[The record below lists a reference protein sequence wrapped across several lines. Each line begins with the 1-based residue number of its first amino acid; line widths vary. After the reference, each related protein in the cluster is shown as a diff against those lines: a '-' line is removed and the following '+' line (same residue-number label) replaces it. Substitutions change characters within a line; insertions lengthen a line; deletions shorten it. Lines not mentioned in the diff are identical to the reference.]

1 MYLLQ
6 FRWKKADWKL
16 TVRFL
21 MNRKTFWVCCG
32 PLMISG
38 KQAASWEV
46 IRSWGSLLW
55 KAAPS
60 TPNKE
65 KHRTSGKSE
74 SEHKTRDNDY
84 ASNSFLAWRTSVK
97 LCLICRLIS
106 LPFLKKLSIC
116 SKAET
121 SLGFSHSF
129 QLNIPKISLL
139 MSETIYHIKHKAFRI
154 FSSST
159 KKL

>member
-1 MYLLQ
+1 MSNSIKDNLKFFPFY
-6 FRWKKADWKL
+6 FSPICSIKIICTFNNPGGKKLRRKL

-60 TPNKE
+60 TPSKE
-65 KHRTSGKSE
+65 Y
-74 SEHKTRDNDY
+74 KTRDHDHT
-84 ASNSFLAWRTSVK
+84 SNSFFAWRTSVK
-97 LCLICRLIS
+97 LCLIHRLIS
-106 LPFLKKLSIC
+106 PPLLKIWN
-116 SKAET
+116 T
-121 SLGFSHSF
+121 
-129 QLNIPKISLL
+129 P
-139 MSETIYHIKHKAFRI
+139 RI
-154 FSSST
+154 
-159 KKL
+159 